1 MRAAIFA
8 RRSAYIALVTSSVF
22 SGIKK
27 PSMAGDCAFDGKARG
42 GRAETLVFKRSLH
55 LDYLYRSSKL
65 IAPLLALIILTA
77 FLRFGI
83 LSPRRHPA
91 AHRIVTQKS
100 RAASASPTDSINSF
114 NFIMFQFMYNYC
126 TIQYILLYSY
136 TACVKSQLKIFFD

>member
-1 MRAAIFA
+1 MRVAIFA

-27 PSMAGDCAFDGKARG
+27 PSMAGGRTFDGKARG
-42 GRAETLVFKRSLH
+42 GRAETLVFKRGLR
-55 LDYLYRSSKL
+55 LDYRYRSSNA

-91 AHRIVTQKS
+91 AHRIVTPKS
-100 RAASASPTDSINSF
+100 RAASASPIDSINSF
-114 NFIMFQFMYNYC
+114 NFIMFQFVYNYC
-126 TIQYILLYSY
+126 TIQYLLRYSY
-136 TACVKSQLKIFFD
+136 TERG